1 MVHQAYEV
9 SSVNTKEMKLVLT
22 CVGCSG
28 YICISLPE
36 QRLQQLEIP
45 MMVPENQE
53 RHKTAYTVTVDA
65 KQGKLPYHIPVS
77 PLTPLGIGTTTG
89 ISAHDRALTARLLAD
104 PAAKPEDFTRPGH
117 MVPLRYT
124 EGGVLARPGHTEAA
138 TGTSFHRFF
147 QTRR

>member
-1 MVHQAYEV
+1 
-9 SSVNTKEMKLVLT
+9 MKLVLT